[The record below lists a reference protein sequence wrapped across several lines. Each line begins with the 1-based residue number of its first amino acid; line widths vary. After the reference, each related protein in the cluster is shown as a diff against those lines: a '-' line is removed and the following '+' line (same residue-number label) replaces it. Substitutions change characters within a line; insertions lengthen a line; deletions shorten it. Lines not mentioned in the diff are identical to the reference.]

1 MGKFEDCSCVHSTKS
16 AGKGNWWGGCNENI
30 KFGEVMA
37 KHFLEAIDKGN
48 GPKTLLILHNNEIG
62 RKVRVSEPLHDPV
75 CSYISKTVGEGVIS
89 CCIPSPKCHY

>member
-1 MGKFEDCSCVHSTKS
+1 MGKFEDCSCVNSKKS

-48 GPKTLLILHNNEIG
+48 SARTLLNLHNNEIG
-62 RKVRVSEPLHDPV
+62 RKVSVRECPLESPLESEGYIVGKRLRIVSPTAK
-75 CSYISKTVGEGVIS
+75 II
-89 CCIPSPKCHY
+89 